1 LIRESSWPVTVSHRI
16 EDMINSYP
24 HDIALKNGHGDAL
37 TYSALGKRV
46 QSISNILISSGIT
59 EGQPVAVHQ
68 EPNFDFICSMLAI
81 LQIGAIYTPLQ
92 PDIPLPR
99 LIRMALKTGIVA
111 VLAHEWTLPTAQ
123 DLCAELPNNV
133 SLINVSSILEVT
145 EVITI
150 RARPDF
156 KAIIL
161 HTSGTTGDPKGVIL
175 SHSNIRNEAEHSAN
189 SYGIQREVVL
199 QQSSPGF
206 DMSLTQIFSA
216 LAFGG
221 TLVVI
226 PVSARK
232 DPVAIARI
240 IETENITF
248 TAATPSE
255 YSTWLENGRIHG
267 LQKSS
272 WKIAISGGEKVSK
285 HLMAQFRK
293 LEKFDLRL
301 FNAYGPTESTCS
313 ATRMQLSLDE
323 SNAETI
329 AAGYPAPNTSIY
341 VLDEQLRPVPCG
353 VIGEIYLGGS
363 GVAIGY
369 TDEAASRSSFVADPF
384 ADEGAET
391 GSARVYRTG
400 DIGRWSRAGTLL
412 VDGRSSGD
420 SQVKLRGLRIELQ
433 EVEEAIMNQ
442 GRGAVKRVVVTLRS
456 YKTSLPET
464 LIAHVVLSSDL
475 SEKDIFETVHCIRTN
490 LPLPQYMHP
499 TIVIPMDFLPTQT
512 SGKVDRQAVST
523 MPLPL
528 MNEEL
533 DSNLSTSEKKLAS
546 LWYTLV
552 PGIPTEQ
559 LTTNTDFFEAGGNSM
574 LLIRLQANIYEVFD
588 IKVALV
594 HLFERSTL
602 GSMSSLLED
611 SPGYTEKIYDWEIES
626 SWTPAYRLN
635 RDIVMQP
642 ILTSDKRV
650 IVLTGASGFL
660 GQGLLQRLLTDP
672 SIATIHCIAV
682 RNPETLSHLI
692 QDSKLVIHK
701 GDLRQPDLGLPTDS
715 VVSIF
720 EHAEAVIHN
729 GADVSHMKSYAA
741 LKAANLDSTKEL
753 FKLCI
758 ARHVPFHFIS
768 TAGVALLS
776 GLEEFDEISAA
787 PYKPP
792 ADSSDGYTVTK
803 WCSERFLEKASEEFD
818 VPTYI
823 HRPSSIL
830 REDEPGLDIL
840 QNMLKYIDITRA
852 SPSSNSLQGYFD
864 VVYLDTVVNGV
875 VQSLEGAPGQLL
887 DYKHHS
893 GDILVP
899 FEELGT
905 FCEQRFGAL
914 ESLSMDKWIAKAEQA
929 GLNGLVAAALRRMLD
944 GEVTV
949 RFPKLVKSN

>member
-1 LIRESSWPVTVSHRI
+1 
-16 EDMINSYP
+16 MINSYP
-24 HDIALKNGHGDAL
+24 HDIALKNGNGDVL

-46 QSISNILISSGIT
+46 QSISNILISAGIT

-99 LIRMALKTGIVA
+99 LIRMASKTGIVA
-111 VLAHEWTLPTAQ
+111 VLAQEWTLPTAQ
-123 DLCAELPNNV
+123 NLCADLPNNV
-133 SLINVSSILEVT
+133 SLINVSSILEAT
-145 EVITI
+145 EAIEI
-150 RARPDF
+150 RAKPDAM
-156 KAIIL
+156 AIIL

-175 SHSNIRNEAEHSAN
+175 SHSNIRNEVEHSAN

-206 DMSLTQIFSA
+206 DMSLTQIFAA

-240 IETENITF
+240 IETENITL

-255 YSTWLENGRIHG
+255 YSTWLENGCIEG

-272 WKIAISGGEKVSK
+272 WKIAISGGERVSK

-293 LEKFDLRL
+293 LEKFDLML

-341 VLDEQLRPVPCG
+341 VLDEQLRPVPPG
-353 VIGEIYLGGS
+353 VIGEIYVGGL
-363 GVAIGY
+363 GVAMGY
-369 TDEAASRSSFVADPF
+369 TDEVASRSSFVADPF
-384 ADEGAET
+384 ANEDAAT

-412 VDGRSSGD
+412 VEGRSSED

-442 GRGAVKRVVVTLRS
+442 GRGAVKRVIVTLRS
-456 YKTSLPET
+456 YRTSLPET
-464 LIAHVVLSSDL
+464 LIAHVVLSNDL
-475 SEKDIFETVHCIRTN
+475 GEKDIFDTVHSIRTN

-499 TIVIPMDFLPTQT
+499 SIVIPIDFLPTQI
-512 SGKVDRQAVST
+512 SGKVDRQAVAS

-528 MNEEL
+528 TNEEL
-533 DSNLSTSEKKLAS
+533 DSNLSTSEKKLAN

-559 LTTNTDFFEAGGNSM
+559 LTTDTDFFEAGGNSM
-574 LLIRLQANIYEVFD
+574 LLIRLQAKIYEVFG

-611 SPGYTEKIYDWEIES
+611 SPGYTERRFDWEIES
-626 SWTPAYRLN
+626 SWTPAYSLDG
-635 RDIVMQP
+635 DIVMQQSTLP
-642 ILTSDKRV
+642 PDKRV

-682 RNPETLSHLI
+682 RNPDALSHLT
-692 QDSKLVIHK
+692 QDSKVIIHK
-701 GDLRQPDLGLPTDS
+701 GDLRQPNLGLPTDL

-776 GLEEFDEISAA
+776 GLEEFDEMSAA

-803 WCSERFLEKASEEFD
+803 WCSERFLEKASEEFG
-818 VPTYI
+818 VPTHI

-830 REDEPGLDIL
+830 REDDPGLDIL

-852 SPSSNSLQGYFD
+852 APTSNSLQGYFD
-864 VVYLDTVVNGV
+864 VVYLDTVVDGII
-875 VQSLEGAPGQLL
+875 QSMEDAPGQLL
-887 DYKHHS
+887 NYKHHS
-893 GDILVP
+893 GDILIP
-899 FEELGT
+899 FEELST

-914 ESLSMDKWIAKAEQA
+914 KSLPMDKWIAMAEQA
-929 GLNGLVAAALRRMLD
+929 GLNSLVAAALRRMLD
-944 GEVTV
+944 GAVTV